1 MRRTLER
8 LELYRASIP
17 RMALFKRNKKTDKPE
32 ENTSA
37 NEGVASLLK
46 RVRELEIKSKRL
58 TNHLFTGEYH
68 TAFKGRG
75 MAFKEVREYQA
86 GDDIRFIEWNVS
98 ARMGHTYS
106 KLFEEERELSVH
118 LLVDVSA
125 SSLFGTNKQ
134 TKRDLITEMC
144 AVLAFSAI
152 SNNDKAGLI
161 LFSDKVEKYIP
172 ARKGKDHV
180 LYMIRELLNH
190 QPHSAQTDIQK
201 ALQFLNRTTK
211 HKSIVF
217 ILSDFADAGYHDAL
231 RVAAKRHD
239 VIGVQVYDPKDEN
252 LPKVGLLQVRD
263 AETGNMLWL
272 DTSDPYIRN
281 RYNGQFHKIM
291 DDAKMV
297 FRNGGADLM
306 QIATGEDYVK
316 KLQEFFIRRA

>member
-1 MRRTLER
+1 MG
-8 LELYRASIP
+8 
-17 RMALFKRNKKTDKPE
+17 LFKKNKIDEHHVPPSGDGGVNGSTDPRI
-32 ENTSA
+32 TA
-37 NEGVASLLK
+37 LLK
-46 RVRELEIKSKRL
+46 KVRELEIKSKRL

-75 MAFKEVREYQA
+75 MAFKEVREYQP

-106 KLFEEERELSVH
+106 KLFEEERELSVY

-125 SSLFGTNKQ
+125 SSLFGTYHQ
-134 TKRDLITEMC
+134 TKKDLITEMC

-172 ARKGKDHV
+172 AKKGKDHV
-180 LYMIRELLNH
+180 LYMVRELITH
-190 QPHSAQTDIQK
+190 EPHSAHTDITK
-201 ALQFLNRTTK
+201 AVQFLNSITK

-239 VIGVQVYDPKDEN
+239 VIGVQAYDKRDEQ
-252 LPKVGLLQVRD
+252 LPNVGLLQVRD
-263 AETGNMLWL
+263 AETGKVVWL
-272 DTSDPYIRN
+272 NTKDTYTRH
-281 RYNGQFHKIM
+281 RYNLQFMKIL
-291 DDAKMV
+291 DDAKLT
-297 FRNGGADLM
+297 FRKAGADLM
-306 QIATGEDYVK
+306 QLATGEDYVK
-316 KLQEFFIRRA
+316 KLQEFFIRRS

>member
-1 MRRTLER
+1 
-8 LELYRASIP
+8 
-17 RMALFKRNKKTDKPE
+17 MALFKRNKKVEKKE
-32 ENTSA
+32 ENAAS
-37 NEGVASLLK
+37 NEGVNSLLK

-75 MAFKEVREYQA
+75 MAFKEVREYQP

-125 SSLFGTNKQ
+125 SNLFGTNKQ

-161 LFSDKVEKYIP
+161 LFSDTVEKYIP

-190 QPHSAQTDIQK
+190 RPHSAQTDIQK
-201 ALQFLNRTTK
+201 ALQFLNSTTK

-239 VIGVQVYDPKDEN
+239 VIGVQVYDPKDEK
-252 LPKVGLLQVRD
+252 LPKVGLLQVHD
-263 AETGNMLWL
+263 AETGNIVWL
-272 DTSDPYIRN
+272 DTSDSYIRQ
-281 RYNGQFHKIM
+281 RYTNQFHKIM
-291 DDAKMV
+291 EDAKTV
-297 FRNGGADLM
+297 FRAGGADLM